1 MAIFNSYVTNDQR
14 VIIKFIQM
22 FDYWLVGPESLRM
35 KNISQIPRPFFF
47 LPISGR
53 LIDRYMFEIT
63 PAMKSRTC
71 QAFQA
76 L

>member
-47 LPISGR
+47 
-53 LIDRYMFEIT
+53 
-63 PAMKSRTC
+63 C
-71 QAFQA
+71 QSAA
-76 L
+76 A